1 MIKIFYEIRNETFMK
16 TAKDILREKNYKK
29 FDSEKAFNEIEK
41 FFSENEANAKL
52 VLMAKNHD
60 SEIED
65 SERDGFEICVNDEV
79 LDYVFRRDNK
89 DLKISSQDISR
100 GIAIMKV
107 DPSVIERIKD
117 ILKENK
123 FYVERASNGV
133 YHVTLL

>member
-1 MIKIFYEIRNETFMK
+1 MK

-79 LDYVFRRDNK
+79 LDYVLRRDNK
-89 DLKISSQDISR
+89 DLKYQ
-100 GIAIMKV
+100 V
-107 DPSVIERIKD
+107 RI
-117 ILKENK
+117 LAE
-123 FYVERASNGV
+123 VSP
-133 YHVTLL
+133 L

>member
-1 MIKIFYEIRNETFMK
+1 M
-16 TAKDILREKNYKK
+16 
-29 FDSEKAFNEIEK
+29 
-41 FFSENEANAKL
+41 
-52 VLMAKNHD
+52 
-60 SEIED
+60 
-65 SERDGFEICVNDEV
+65 